1 MLRCVRCRYNTK
13 TLFDHDKVYKE
24 LPARLRVEL
33 MVKQFQHIIARV
45 PFFQGVSRATVIEIC
60 ALLHTFPVIKGDLI
74 MQKGEESSE
83 LFILIKGLARACP
96 GLDTRGVGRARG
108 GPMPCAP

>member
-1 MLRCVRCRYNTK
+1 MCCRYNTK

-33 MVKQFQHIIARV
+33 MVKQFQHIITRV

-83 LFILIKGLARACP
+83 LFIIIKGLARACP
-96 GLDTRGVGRARG
+96 GGWAHGAWGGRG